1 MLEKLDSPDSIQ
13 LALAIVA
20 LLFSELSE
28 LSLTSKEMIRGRL
41 SEPIKSIEKNPNF
54 KEEKLLLRTTKDL
67 YKVVMT
73 LGTLNKSEKDDSVKE
88 TSDVETRDSVPKI
101 LTEKMTV
108 SDWFELLSDNSIP
121 LRSGAL
127 RELTG

>member
-73 LGTLNKSEKDDSVKE
+73 LGTLNNSEKDDSLKE
-88 TSDVETRDSVPKI
+88 TSDVETRDGVPKI

>member
-73 LGTLNKSEKDDSVKE
+73 LGTLNNSEKDDSVKE
-88 TSDVETRDSVPKI
+88 TSDFETRDGVPKI

>member
-1 MLEKLDSPDSIQ
+1 
-13 LALAIVA
+13 
-20 LLFSELSE
+20 
-28 LSLTSKEMIRGRL
+28 MIRGRL
-41 SEPIKSIEKNPNF
+41 AEHIKSIEKNPDF
-54 KEEKLLLRTTKDL
+54 KEEKMLLRTTEDL

-73 LGTLNKSEKDDSVKE
+73 LGTLNNLENDDSVKE
-88 TSDVETRDSVPKI
+88 TSDVETKYDVPKI

-127 RELTG
+127 RELTGWGQFLLICYINIYFVFNNHEKYC

>member
-88 TSDVETRDSVPKI
+88 TSDVETRDGVPKI

>member
-41 SEPIKSIEKNPNF
+41 AEPIKSIEKNPNF

-73 LGTLNKSEKDDSVKE
+73 LGTLNNSEKDDSVKE
-88 TSDVETRDSVPKI
+88 TSDVETRDGMPKI

>member
-73 LGTLNKSEKDDSVKE
+73 LGTLNNSEKDDAVKE
-88 TSDVETRDSVPKI
+88 TSDVETRDGMPKI

>member
-73 LGTLNKSEKDDSVKE
+73 LGTLNNSEKDDSVKE
-88 TSDVETRDSVPKI
+88 TSDVETRDDVPKI
-101 LTEKMTV
+101 LTEKMKV